1 MGKFAF
7 IGAGAVVTK
16 PVLDYAFFLGHPG
29 KQIRWMREFGQ
40 RLNFDTDGKAK
51 CSESKEWYQLSK
63 NNATKF

>member
-1 MGKFAF
+1 MH
-7 IGAGAVVTK
+7 
-16 PVLDYAFFLGHPG
+16 FFLGHPG
-29 KQIRWMREFGQ
+29 KQIWWMREFGQ